1 MCQLCLG
8 PDLSIQHLKHLEALL
23 EMHWTLLRQ
32 IDGPPSAT
40 DEMTASVTACAL
52 LELEPWDPPSIFWP

>member
-52 LELEPWDPPSIFWP
+52 LELEP